1 MPGPPEAVIVP
12 LGTAALSEG
21 RAAAQAT
28 AMTTAT
34 ATASRAMA
42 SANALAA
49 TAPRRFLIDGADMVP
64 VPGARVRSL
73 TAVEVITVS
82 RQGIGTGIGACVN
95 GATKI
100 AIHRSI

>member
-21 RAAAQAT
+21 KVAAK
-28 AMTTAT
+28 AT
-34 ATASRAMA
+34 ATDTATSAMA

-49 TAPRRFLIDGADMVP
+49 TAAAPRRFLIDGGDMAP